1 MGEDFRVCQSPAL
14 GHGGA
19 DALALQPQICALEL
33 TFVEVRLQEGQGPHP
48 SPGLRCGVS
57 HTHSSHLKDVAQQAG
72 SAGNYDAGCG
82 VRTSGLKGAVALIN
96 FLH

>member
-14 GHGGA
+14 SHCGA
-19 DALALQPQICALEL
+19 NALALQPQICALEL
-33 TFVEVRLQEGQGPHP
+33 TFVEVRLREGLGPHP

-57 HTHSSHLKDVAQQAG
+57 DTHSPQLEDVAQQAG
-72 SAGNYDAGCG
+72 SAENYDAGCR